1 MSDEQIVTNTDKPAE
16 KPAPGGWRTDAIEW
30 GKTIIGA
37 FAVYLAFTTVAFAN
51 YRIPSESMVPHL
63 EVGDRVVVSKFA
75 YGYSRYSLP
84 FDLGRLLPASA
95 HRLFESLPQR
105 GDVVVFVHP
114 VSGEVLIKRA
124 VGLPGDTIEVRDGF
138 LWVNGVQAPVS
149 GGQSVMRMSY
159 QNGPEF
165 VRRYEEALPQGYT
178 HAIDLFRDG
187 GPFDNFGPYIVP
199 PGHIFFMGDNRDNS
213 NDSRSPEEGPAP
225 IENLIGRAEVIYW
238 VNPFPSCGRD
248 PTVSCPM
255 SRWLKPL
262 HH

>member
-1 MSDEQIVTNTDKPAE
+1 MSDENTVTTEAEKPAE
-16 KPAPGGWRTDAIEW
+16 KSTPGGWRTDAVEW

-37 FAVYLAFTTVAFAN
+37 FLVYLAFTTVAFAN

-84 FDLGRLLPASA
+84 FDLGKLLPASA
-95 HRLFESLPQR
+95 HRLFESLPKR

-124 VGLPGDTIEVRDGF
+124 VGLPGDVIEVRDGF
-138 LWVNGVQAPVS
+138 LWINGAQAPVT
-149 GGQSVMRMSY
+149 GGQSIARMSY

-165 VRRYEEALPQGYT
+165 ATRYEETLPDGYT
-178 HAIDLFRDG
+178 HALHLMRNG
-187 GPFDNFGPYIVP
+187 NQFDTFGPYTVP
-199 PGHIFFMGDNRDNS
+199 EGHIFFMGDNRDNS
-213 NDSRSPEEGPAP
+213 NDSRAPDEGPAP

-238 VNPFPSCGRD
+238 VNPFPDCGRD
-248 PTVSCPM
+248 GACPM
-255 SRWLKPL
+255 PRWLKPL